1 MKKLSIALLFF
12 IPSLVFGAS
21 TLWEFYQPSMPS
33 LSERAVIYANY
44 FSDTYTGTAEQNT
57 KLLTV
62 LDSKEAP
69 MILGASV
76 LYPYQGGTGKGSVVV
91 GDVGKYLKV
100 SDDSPFTY
108 SFDTPAGGAGDITGA
123 SSLGTGTNLFD
134 TESAGVL
141 RFNTISAGTNVTF
154 STSSNANT
162 IVINSS
168 GGGASFGQAWEI
180 NGLGKLAPTTTVA
193 IAVGATGTSTFSGG
207 IESGTK
213 IGAPYFN
220 ATSTTATSTFAGGLS
235 AAGSSGLTVLQ
246 NGNVGIGTTNPGA
259 KFTVGSNLTVNTNP
273 DVTISGHFVAGGST
287 GGVMVGYTGN
297 TIQGRTGTGSVLN
310 TNGNLN
316 LNPYGGNVG
325 IGTTTPQR
333 KLEIYDGASGGVGN
347 SNAELVLEDNGNAG
361 LSILGTTVHSG
372 SIYFGDS
379 TNNAL
384 GVIQYG
390 LSSHATNANALMFQT
405 NASEKMRITSNGNV
419 GIGTTS
425 PSYLLHAERST
436 NGIEGIYIKNPNT
449 GTAAQ
454 TRMTVESASSALT
467 FSAYPSTYSDAAWA
481 DRVAL
486 FGESSAAGINIAAV
500 GASADIRL
508 MTGGAAAGNERVRIE
523 STGNLGIGTTS
534 PAAKLSIN
542 QGSTGLGMYLAGYSN
557 NTSDLFRIST
567 STLLATSTAFV
578 INSNGK
584 VGIGTTTP
592 SQQLSV
598 AGNGYF
604 SGQVSTPTI
613 IGALTGNASTATALA
628 ADGADCSAGS
638 FPLGVDASGAV
649 VNCTDAWTEAENTSA
664 AYAAQATTLTIAGTA
679 SQITSSAGAQS
690 LAANRTWTL
699 SLPNYLTFPLT
710 FTSLFGTTTNFS
722 TASSTIGKLTAGS
735 ITATSSL
742 TFGGVTGTAW
752 TDFCTTITGGS
763 GLCDGDDATSAGGGT
778 FSWTPTTN
786 FGANANSTST
796 PIWLTGSPYSLMAS
810 STVVLG
816 GGVRGTAFIPFSV
829 LGSEATTT
837 NFATLDTRNNH
848 PVLDFDTTTQ
858 ECAYWTDVMP
868 YDYGG
873 SGVTVKTTW
882 AATSATTG
890 TGGWTVAFERFDDSV
905 LDLDTVQGGFSAR
918 STITALT
925 VPGTSG
931 VVATSSVNIANGS
944 AMDSIIGGE
953 TFRLEICRDVAND
966 TAAGDLELL
975 GADLIEQ

>member
-213 IGAPYFN
+213 ISAPYFN
-220 ATSTTATSTFAGGLS
+220 ATSTTATSTFAGGLTAGNN
-235 AAGSSGLTVLQ
+235 AAFVINKAATANSLVVAA

-425 PSYLLHAERST
+425 PISILTITKSDATAYNPTTLAGTGDTLTLINSSATDNNSSEIMFKGTSNLGTDLRSAAIGAVHTSHTSGSSGGDLFFSTTGGGTFSEKMRILGTGNVGIGTTSPGAKLHVEKSDADLNSGFLRLYNSLASAGMSYGMDYAFSNTNSASTVGAGMYSYITSRSAGT
-436 NGIEGIYIKNPNT
+436 ENVDLALFTLNDGSYTEKVRIKDTGNVGIGTTSPAKSLDVYVGAYDLEGIRVTRLGHTMGFGIDSNGNYVGGNIWVEGVRFANFENGGLALGAGYIAND
-449 GTAAQ
+449 
-454 TRMTVESASSALT
+454 V
-467 FSAYPSTYSDAAWA
+467 PSNG
-481 DRVAL
+481 L
-486 FGESSAAGINIAAV
+486 IIQ
-500 GASADIRL
+500 
-508 MTGGAAAGNERVRIE
+508 GNV
-523 STGNLGIGTTS
+523 GIGTTS
-534 PAAKLSIN
+534 PAAKLSVN

-567 STLLATSTAFV
+567 STLLATSTAFS

-598 AGNGYF
+598 AGNAYV
-604 SGQVSTPTI
+604 SGVVVTAKDRSMVLASSTLAYM
-613 IGALTGNASTATALA
+613 GAFGAS
-628 ADGADCSAGS
+628 
-638 FPLGVDASGAV
+638 
-649 VNCTDAWTEAENTSA
+649 
-664 AYAAQATTLTIAGTA
+664 
-679 SQITSSAGAQS
+679 
-690 LAANRTWTL
+690 
-699 SLPNYLTFPLT
+699 
-710 FTSLFGTTTNFS
+710 GTTTILISNPTNSNTLMKFYCK
-722 TASSTIGKLTAGS
+722 TD
-735 ITATSSL
+735 
-742 TFGGVTGTAW
+742 TGTAW
-752 TDFCTTITGGS
+752 VGFGS
-763 GLCDGDDATSAGGGT
+763 GTATTSEANCSTTGVEV
-778 FSWTPTTN
+778 TPTTN
-786 FGANANSTST
+786 N
-796 PIWLTGSPYSLMAS
+796 
-810 STVVLG
+810 
-816 GGVRGTAFIPFSV
+816 
-829 LGSEATTT
+829 
-837 NFATLDTRNNH
+837 
-848 PVLDFDTTTQ
+848 
-858 ECAYWTDVMP
+858 
-868 YDYGG
+868 
-873 SGVTVKTTW
+873 TW
-882 AATSATTG
+882 ASRANMFVEVGRSANTPNTI
-890 TGGWTVAFERFDDSV
+890 
-905 LDLDTVQGGFSAR
+905 
-918 STITALT
+918 TITA
-925 VPGTSG
+925 
-931 VVATSSVNIANGS
+931 NIRENA
-944 AMDSIIGGE
+944 
-953 TFRLEICRDVAND
+953 
-966 TAAGDLELL
+966 
-975 GADLIEQ
+975 Q